1 MKYFYL
7 VWKSLWRKK
16 IRTTLTILSVFVAF
30 LLFGLLS
37 GLNQVFSGVSDIA
50 NAQRLVTLDKISII
64 NSLPAAYLQRIE
76 AVPGVRRVAHASWFG
91 GYYQDPRS
99 GQFAQFPVDPERY
112 LDLYPELIIADAQRE
127 EWMRKRDSV
136 IVGRGLVEAFGWEI
150 GDRIPIYSS
159 IWTNKSGSQVWDFEI
174 AGVFDNDDPR
184 SNTLFMLIHYDYF
197 DEGRAFGQGSM
208 GWFILGIDGST
219 SAAEVAD
226 AVDAQFANSPNQTR
240 TSTEAAF
247 SQSFFD
253 QYGNIALII
262 TLILSAVF
270 FTILLVAGNTMAQSV
285 RERISELAVLKTLG
299 FEDRSV
305 LFIVLAESSLVMLVG
320 GALGLGA
327 AVLLLNVVL
336 VGQIPLP
343 GIYIDSQAIIT
354 GVAYMLLAGIAAGIF
369 PAIRA
374 MRLTIVDALARV

>member
-30 LLFGLLS
+30 LLFGLLNA
-37 GLNQVFSGVSDIA
+37 LNQAFGGATDLA
-50 NAQRLVTLDKISII
+50 NAQRLITLDKISII

-76 AVPGVRRVAHASWFG
+76 SIPGVNRVAHASWFG
-91 GYYQDPRS
+91 GYYQEPRN
-99 GQFAQFPVDPERY
+99 QFAQFPVDPERY
-112 LDLYPELIIADAQRE
+112 LDVYPELSIPDEQRE
-127 EWMRKRDSV
+127 DWMRRRDTI
-136 IVGRGLVEAFGWEI
+136 IVGRGLIEQFGWAI

-174 AGVFDNDDPR
+174 AGIFDNDDPR

-208 GWFILGIDGST
+208 GWFILNIDDDAN
-219 SAAEVAD
+219 AAEVAN
-226 AVDAQFANSPNQTR
+226 AVDTQFANSPNQTK

-247 SQSFFD
+247 AESFIG
-253 QYGNIALII
+253 QYGNIALIVS
-262 TLILSAVF
+262 LILGAVF

-299 FEDRSV
+299 FEDKSV
-305 LFIVLAESSLVMLVG
+305 MGIVLAESSLVMLFG
-320 GALGLGA
+320 GLMGLGTA
-327 AVLLLNVVL
+327 ALLVNVLLA
-336 VGQIPLP
+336 GSIPLP
-343 GIYIDSQAIIT
+343 GVYIDAQALLM
-354 GVAYMLLAGIAAGIF
+354 GLLYMVLAGIAAGLF
-369 PAIRA
+369 PALRA
-374 MRLTIVDALARV
+374 MRLTIVDALARA

>member
-37 GLNQVFSGVSDIA
+37 AVNQVFGGATDLA
-50 NAQRLVTLDKISII
+50 NAQRLITLDKISII
-64 NSLPAAYLQRIE
+64 NSLPAAYLQRIQ
-76 AVPGVRRVAHASWFG
+76 AVPGVTRVAHASWFG
-91 GYYQDPRS
+91 GYYQDPRN
-99 GQFAQFPVDPERY
+99 QFPQFPVDPERY
-112 LDLYPELIIADAQRE
+112 LDVYPELIVADTDRRTWIQ
-127 EWMRKRDSV
+127 KRDS
-136 IVGRGLVEAFGWEI
+136 ILVGRSLMQQYGWSV

-159 IWTNKSGSQVWDFEI
+159 IWTNRNGSQTWDFEI

-184 SNTLFMLIHYDYF
+184 SNTQFLLINYDYF
-197 DEGRAFGQGSM
+197 DEGRAFGQGTM
-208 GWFILGIDGST
+208 GWFILTVDSAAN
-219 SAAEVAD
+219 AAEVAN
-226 AVDAQFANSPNQTR
+226 AIDAQFANSPNETR
-240 TSTEAAF
+240 TSSEAAF
-247 SQSFFD
+247 AESFIG

-305 LFIVLAESSLVMLVG
+305 LGIVLAESILVMAVG
-320 GALGLGA
+320 GILGLGTA
-327 AVLLLNVVL
+327 WILVNKAMAGNV
-336 VGQIPLP
+336 PLP
-343 GIYIDSQAIIT
+343 GMYIDAQAILT
-354 GVAYMLLAGIAAGIF
+354 GLLYMLVAGIAAGLF
-369 PAIRA
+369 PALRA
-374 MRLTIVDALARV
+374 MRLTIVDALART

>member
-1 MKYFYL
+1 M
-7 VWKSLWRKK
+7 
-16 IRTTLTILSVFVAF
+16 
-30 LLFGLLS
+30 
-37 GLNQVFSGVSDIA
+37 
-50 NAQRLVTLDKISII
+50 
-64 NSLPAAYLQRIE
+64 
-76 AVPGVRRVAHASWFG
+76 RR
-91 GYYQDPRS
+91 
-99 GQFAQFPVDPERY
+99 
-112 LDLYPELIIADAQRE
+112 
-127 EWMRKRDSV
+127 RDSV
-136 IVGRGLVEAFGWEI
+136 VVGRGLVEAYGWEI

-159 IWTNKSGSQVWDFEI
+159 IWTNKSGGQVWDFEI
-174 AGVFDNDDPR
+174 AGIFDNDDPR

-197 DEGRAFGQGSM
+197 EEGRAFGQGTM
-208 GWFILGIDGST
+208 GWFILTIDGSA

-247 SQSFFD
+247 AQSFFD

-262 TLILSAVF
+262 TLILTAVF

-305 LFIVLAESSLVMLVG
+305 LFIVLAESSLVMLLG
-320 GALGLGA
+320 GAFGLGS

-343 GIYIDSQAIIT
+343 GIYIDADAVAIGIL
-354 GVAYMLLAGIAAGIF
+354 YMLLAGFAAGIF

-374 MRLTIVDALARV
+374 MRLTIVDALARA